1 MPFRERYSAFS
12 RKIGRHVHLKVIQ
25 KVLEEGAVEP
35 MDEIYKVLWIGNEM
49 HSPIIEAGLSR
60 AGCRQIR
67 ALDITDRLQVLRS
80 EDIDLIVLESPASCV
95 QGELLAVR
103 LKNVAADVPV
113 LLLCD
118 PLDKATPQVF
128 FVNLILGMNASPE
141 LLLKAI
147 QTLLPSHPEKKTG
160 T

>member
-1 MPFRERYSAFS
+1 MEAMYT
-12 RKIGRHVHLKVIQ
+12 
-25 KVLEEGAVEP
+25 
-35 MDEIYKVLWIGNEM
+35 VLWIGGGW
-49 HSPIIEAGLSR
+49 HSPVVEAGLSR
-60 AGCRQIR
+60 AGCRQVR
-67 ALDITDRLQVLRS
+67 VDDIADGLPVLRNG
-80 EDIDLIVLESPASCV
+80 DADLVVLESPKSCV

-103 LKNVAADVPV
+103 LKNAAAHVPI

-118 PLDKATPQVF
+118 PLDKGTPQVF

-147 QTLLPSHPEKKTG
+147 KTLLPGHPEKRTG

>member
-1 MPFRERYSAFS
+1 MS
-12 RKIGRHVHLKVIQ
+12 
-25 KVLEEGAVEP
+25 
-35 MDEIYKVLWIGNEM
+35 EIYTVLWVGNAM
-49 HSPIIEAGLSR
+49 DSPVIEGGLSR
-60 AGCRQIR
+60 AACRQIR
-67 ALDITDRLQVLRS
+67 VNDISDGLQVLRS
-80 EDIDLIVLESPASCV
+80 GEIDLIVLESPTSCV

-103 LKNVAADVPV
+103 LKNVAAHIPI

-118 PLDKATPQVF
+118 PLDKGTPQVF
-128 FVNLILGMNASPE
+128 FVNLILGMNASPD

>member
-1 MPFRERYSAFS
+1 MAREPSFTGTADARATRTHATGSVGGGCWTMEA
-12 RKIGRHVHLKVIQ
+12 
-25 KVLEEGAVEP
+25 
-35 MDEIYKVLWIGNEM
+35 IYTVLWVGNELL
-49 HSPIIEAGLSR
+49 SPVIEAGLSR
-60 AGCRQIR
+60 AACRQLR
-67 ALDITDRLQVLRS
+67 VKDITDGVQVLRNG
-80 EDIDLIVLESPASCV
+80 EVDLIVLESPTSCV

-103 LKNVAADVPV
+103 LKNVAAHVPI

-118 PLDKATPQVF
+118 PLDKGTPQVF
-128 FVNLILGMNASPE
+128 FVNLILGMTASPE

>member
-1 MPFRERYSAFS
+1 M
-12 RKIGRHVHLKVIQ
+12 
-25 KVLEEGAVEP
+25 EP
-35 MDEIYKVLWIGNEM
+35 MYKVLWVGRELR
-49 HSPIIEAGLSR
+49 SPVIEAGLSR
-60 AGCRQIR
+60 AGCRQVR
-67 ALDITDRLQVLRS
+67 VDDVADGLQVLRNG
-80 EDIDLIVLESPASCV
+80 DADLVVLESPRSCV

-103 LKNVAADVPV
+103 LKNAAAHVPI

-147 QTLLPSHPEKKTG
+147 QTLLPGHPEKKTG

>member
-1 MPFRERYSAFS
+1 M
-12 RKIGRHVHLKVIQ
+12 
-25 KVLEEGAVEP
+25 
-35 MDEIYKVLWIGNEM
+35 
-49 HSPIIEAGLSR
+49 
-60 AGCRQIR
+60 
-67 ALDITDRLQVLRS
+67 
-80 EDIDLIVLESPASCV
+80 

-103 LKNVAADVPV
+103 LKNAAAHVPI

-118 PLDKATPQVF
+118 PLDKGTPQVF

-147 QTLLPSHPEKKTG
+147 KTLLPGHPEKRTG

>member
-1 MPFRERYSAFS
+1 M
-12 RKIGRHVHLKVIQ
+12 
-25 KVLEEGAVEP
+25 EEL
-35 MDEIYKVLWIGNEM
+35 YTVLWIGNEM
-49 HSPIIEAGLSR
+49 YSPVIEAGLSR
-60 AGCRQIR
+60 AGCHQVRVG
-67 ALDITDRLQVLRS
+67 DIADGLQVLRTG
-80 EDIDLIVLESPASCV
+80 EINLIVLESPTSCV

-103 LKNVAADVPV
+103 LKNVTAHVPI

-118 PLDKATPQVF
+118 PLDKGTPQVF

-147 QTLLPSHPEKKTG
+147 QTLLPSRPHKKTG

>member
-1 MPFRERYSAFS
+1 ME
-12 RKIGRHVHLKVIQ
+12 
-25 KVLEEGAVEP
+25 
-35 MDEIYKVLWIGNEM
+35 EIYTLLWIGNEM
-49 HSPIIEAGLSR
+49 RSPIIEAGLSR
-60 AGCRQIR
+60 AGCRRIR
-67 ALDITDRLQVLRS
+67 VQDISDGLQVLRGGN
-80 EDIDLIVLESPASCV
+80 IDLIVLESPVSCV

-128 FVNLILGMNASPE
+128 FVNLILGMSASPE

-147 QTLLPSHPEKKTG
+147 QTLLPTHREKKTG

>member
-1 MPFRERYSAFS
+1 MREMYT
-12 RKIGRHVHLKVIQ
+12 
-25 KVLEEGAVEP
+25 
-35 MDEIYKVLWIGNEM
+35 VLWIGNEM
-49 HSPIIEAGLSR
+49 LSPVIAAGLSS
-60 AGCRQIR
+60 AGCRQFQVR
-67 ALDITDRLQVLRS
+67 DISEGLRVLRDG
-80 EDIDLIVLESPASCV
+80 EIELIVLESPASCV

-103 LKNVAADVPV
+103 LKNVAAHIPI

-118 PLDKATPQVF
+118 PLDKGTPQVF

>member
-1 MPFRERYSAFS
+1 MKPTYT
-12 RKIGRHVHLKVIQ
+12 
-25 KVLEEGAVEP
+25 
-35 MDEIYKVLWIGNEM
+35 VLWIGREL
-49 HSPIIEAGLSR
+49 HSPVIEAGLSR
-60 AGCRQIR
+60 AGCRQVR
-67 ALDITDRLQVLRS
+67 VADVADGLQVLR
-80 EDIDLIVLESPASCV
+80 DGDADLVVLESPRSCV

-103 LKNVAADVPV
+103 LKNAAAHIPI

-118 PLDKATPQVF
+118 PLDKGTPQVF

-147 QTLLPSHPEKKTG
+147 QTLLPGHPEKKTG